1 MNKALA
7 QNWILLRGLA
17 RESAHWGAFVPLLQ
31 ATFPDAQVTL
41 LDLPGTGCFHRET
54 SPGTIKAITDRV
66 RRHALANGFIQQPAT
81 ILALSLGAMVAW
93 EWMRS
98 YPEDICGA
106 TLMNTSFAD
115 LSPFYQR
122 LRWQSYGKFA
132 ALAMTRDLHNWESEI
147 LQLVSNRRYIARDGV
162 YAASQS
168 GTGAAQD
175 EQITQ
180 AWAEIQNERPI
191 SLENRFRQII
201 AAATYRPGDIKPKPP
216 VLLLNGQGD
225 RLVAPVC
232 SEAIHKKWNLE
243 LRSHPWA
250 GHDLTL
256 DDGAW
261 VALQLKDWVTQ
272 KSFIHHEDTKDTK
285 FISSCLRGDNLL
297 N

>member
-1 MNKALA
+1 MNKELG

-31 ATFPDAQVTL
+31 STFPDAQVTL
-41 LDLPGTGCFHRET
+41 LNLPGTGCFHRET
-54 SPGTIKAITDRV
+54 SPSTIKAITGRV
-66 RRHALANGFIQQPAT
+66 RRHALDHGFIQQPVT

-122 LRWQSYGKFA
+122 LRWQSYREFV
-132 ALAMTRDLHNWESEI
+132 ALTMTRDVHNRESGI
-147 LQLVSNRRYIARDGV
+147 LQLVSNRRE
-162 YAASQS
+162 
-168 GTGAAQD
+168 QD

-180 AWAEIQNERPI
+180 AWEKIQNERPI
-191 SLENRFRQII
+191 SLKNSFRQII
-201 AAATYRPGDIKPKPP
+201 AAATFRPGDIKPQQP
-216 VLLLNGQGD
+216 VLLLNGKGD

-243 LRSHPWA
+243 LRRHLWA

-261 VALQLKDWVTQ
+261 VALQLKDWVAQ
-272 KSFIHHEDTKDTK
+272 KNK
-285 FISSCLRGDNLL
+285 NQ
-297 N
+297 

>member
-1 MNKALA
+1 MNKDLG

-17 RESAHWGAFVPLLQ
+17 RESAHWGDFIPLLQ
-31 ATFPDAQVTL
+31 STFPDAQITL
-41 LDLPGTGCFHRET
+41 LDLPGTGCFHRKT
-54 SPGTIKAITDRV
+54 SPRTIKAITDRV
-66 RRHALANGFIQQPAT
+66 RRHALDYGFIQQPVT

-122 LRWQSYGKFA
+122 LRWQSYRDFV
-132 ALAMTRDLHNWESEI
+132 ALTMTRDLHNRESGI
-147 LQLVSNRRYIARDGV
+147 LQLISNRRYIARDGV
-162 YAASQS
+162 YAANQS

-175 EQITQ
+175 EQIIQ
-180 AWAEIQNERPI
+180 AWEKIQNQRPM
-191 SLENRFRQII
+191 SLKNSFRQII
-201 AAATYRPGDIKPKPP
+201 AAATYRPGDIKPEQP
-216 VLLLNGQGD
+216 VLLLNGLGD

-261 VALQLKDWVTQ
+261 VALQLKDWVVV
-272 KSFIHHEDTKDTK
+272 EA
-285 FISSCLRGDNLL
+285 GY
-297 N
+297 

>member
-1 MNKALA
+1 MNKALG

-31 ATFPDAQVTL
+31 STFPEAQITP
-41 LDLPGTGCFHRET
+41 LDLPCTGCFYRDT
-54 SPGTIKAITDRV
+54 SPNTIKAITDSV
-66 RRHALANGFIQQPAT
+66 RRHALDKGCMQQPAT

-122 LRWQSYGKFA
+122 LRWQSYKDLV
-132 ALAMTRDLHNWESEI
+132 ALALTRDLHNRESKI
-147 LQLVSNRRYIARDGV
+147 LQLVSNRRNRD
-162 YAASQS
+162 
-168 GTGAAQD
+168 D
-175 EQITQ
+175 QITQ
-180 AWAEIQNERPI
+180 AWQKIQIERPI
-191 SLENRFRQII
+191 SLKNSFRQIV
-201 AAATYRPGDIKPKPP
+201 AAASYRPGDIKPKQP

-225 RLVAPVC
+225 RLVSPAC
-232 SEAIHKKWNLE
+232 TEAIHKKWHLE
-243 LRSHPWA
+243 LHHRIGA

-261 VALQLKDWVTQ
+261 VALQLKEWVRL
-272 KSFIHHEDTKDTK
+272 KAG
-285 FISSCLRGDNLL
+285 C
-297 N
+297 